1 MISVLR
7 LSRTAKVVL
16 GLIVIA
22 ILAFMYVPLF
32 MVAINAFN
40 TARIPTW
47 PVTSFG
53 TEWWQVAASSA
64 PLHKAIGNSVLV
76 ALGATAIALVLGTLV
91 AFALQRY
98 RFFGR
103 EAVNLLV
110 VLPIALPGVVTGVA
124 LNNTYNNLLEPIGI
138 HVGYLGLII
147 AHGTFCIVMVFNN
160 VFARLHRMNPR
171 IEEASRDLGA
181 SPWQTFRLITFPQF
195 RSAFAAG
202 GLLAFA
208 LSFDEVVVTIFT
220 APPGVDTLPLW
231 IMNTMARPNEANVVN
246 VVATVLILVSL
257 IPVWAS
263 QRLSRDTGDA
273 A

>member
-1 MISVLR
+1 MLR
-7 LSRTAKVVL
+7 LSRPAKIFL
-16 GLIVIA
+16 GLIVVA
-22 ILAFMYVPLF
+22 IMAFMYVPLL
-32 MVAINAFN
+32 MVVINAFN
-40 TARIPTW
+40 AARIPTW
-47 PVTSFG
+47 PVAEFSTQWWEVAFTS
-53 TEWWQVAASSA
+53 EPVR
-64 PLHKAIGNSVLV
+64 KAVGNSVLV

-91 AFALQRY
+91 AFALQRFA
-98 RFFGR
+98 FFGR
-103 EAVNLLV
+103 NAVNLLV

-160 VFARLHRMNPR
+160 VFARLNRMNPG

-181 SPWQTFRLITFPQF
+181 TPWQTFRLITFPQF

-220 APPGVDTLPLW
+220 APPGVDTVPLW

-246 VVATVLILVSL
+246 VVATVLILLSL

-263 QRLSRDTGDA
+263 QRLSRDTGEA
-273 A
+273 S

>member
-1 MISVLR
+1 MLR
-7 LSRTAKVVL
+7 LSRPAKIIL
-16 GLIVIA
+16 GLIVVA
-22 ILAFMYVPLF
+22 IMAFMYVPLL
-32 MVAINAFN
+32 MVVINAFN
-40 TARIPTW
+40 AARIPTW
-47 PVTSFG
+47 PVAEFSTQWWEVAFTS
-53 TEWWQVAASSA
+53 EPVR
-64 PLHKAIGNSVLV
+64 KAVGNSVLV

-91 AFALQRY
+91 AFAMQRFA
-98 RFFGR
+98 FFGR
-103 EAVNLLV
+103 NAVNLLV

-160 VFARLHRMNPR
+160 VFARLNRMNPG

-181 SPWQTFRLITFPQF
+181 TPWQTFRLITFPQF

-220 APPGVDTLPLW
+220 APPGVDTVPLW

-246 VVATVLILVSL
+246 VVATVLILLSL

-263 QRLSRDTGDA
+263 QRLSRDTGEA
-273 A
+273 S

>member
-1 MISVLR
+1 MLR

-16 GLIVIA
+16 GVIVAA
-22 ILAFMYVPLF
+22 ILAFMYVPLA
-32 MVAINAFN
+32 MVMINAFN
-40 TARIPTW
+40 EARIPTW
-47 PVTSFG
+47 PVASFS
-53 TEWWQVAASSA
+53 TQWWDVALSSQ
-64 PLHKAIGNSVLV
+64 PLRDALWNSVVV

-91 AFALQRY
+91 AFALQRFA
-98 RFFGR
+98 FFGR
-103 EAVNLLV
+103 NAVNLLV

-124 LNNTYNNLLEPIGI
+124 LNNTYNTVFEPMGI
-138 HVGYLGLII
+138 HLGYFGLII

-181 SPWQTFRLITFPQF
+181 SPWQTFRLVTFPQF

-208 LSFDEVVVTIFT
+208 LSFDEIVVTTFT

-231 IMNTMARPNEANVVN
+231 IMNTMGRPNEANVVN

-257 IPVWAS
+257 VPVWVS
-263 QRLSRDTGDA
+263 QRLGRETGDA